1 MSIFKQ
7 RLIELLGSVIVA
19 SIVVGVLAG
28 SFWLLTLIH
37 PNLPAIMGMVLFVL
51 TVVFYVGYFINWLF
65 IAPFRKDKAK

>member
-1 MSIFKQ
+1 MSLFKQ

-19 SIVVGVLAG
+19 AIVVGVLAG

-37 PNLPAIMGMVLFVL
+37 PNLPAIMGMVLFV
-51 TVVFYVGYFINWLF
+51 GYFINWLF